1 MLKPLIKWPGGKGS
15 EIGRFASLIPD
26 YDRYIEPFVGGG
38 AVFFYLNPEKAAI
51 NDISSNLMEFYQLVK
66 EENGEFRR
74 ILELYQSS
82 FARLQELCD
91 IRYHDIL
98 TLYRLYEAAE
108 KEKYTIKAL
117 KLNEGLV
124 SQIAQDPGVMTELVL
139 DEQEFTDQMLRMT
152 EDKILRTIR
161 NGQAKPFGS
170 RDLKE
175 NLVTGFTSGF
185 YMYFRDIFNGIASGK
200 LVASRPYE
208 IANFYFIREYCYG
221 SMFRYNAKGEFNIPY
236 GGISYNGK
244 DFKAKLRHI
253 FGEEVGKLLRR
264 TELACEDFEVF
275 LNRMELTEKD
285 FLFLDPPYDTDFSD
299 YEGKAFGK
307 EDQKRL
313 ADFLKETKAQ
323 FLLVIKNTS
332 YIYSLYSDSGFRMLS
347 FDNRYLYN
355 MRSRNERKAEHLII
369 TNIPEEAV
377 PWKRENF

>member
-66 EENGEFRR
+66 KENGEFRR

-185 YMYFRDIFNGIASGK
+185 YMYFRGIFNGIASGK

-244 DFKAKLRHI
+244 DFKAKLKHI

-369 TNIPEEAV
+369 TNIPEETV